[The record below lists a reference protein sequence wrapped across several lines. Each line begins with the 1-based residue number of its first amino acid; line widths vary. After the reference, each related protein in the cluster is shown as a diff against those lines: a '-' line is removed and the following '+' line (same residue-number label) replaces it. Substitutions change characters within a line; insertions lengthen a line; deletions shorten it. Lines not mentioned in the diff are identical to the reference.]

1 MLVLTD
7 GSSCCWLTGPPKAW
21 PLALQTTLYALLIF
35 TVSCLLC
42 FFPRPLAALWRIPS
56 YRGESLR
63 GKSNF
68 TSGAWSPRCSL
79 WLASCS
85 QQSHLISPLY
95 FRLPSQVPIH
105 SRAHSILAPRQIIL
119 EEMTGGSYHASS
131 GWHAVDMCPSDVPRL
146 IAIATVTLR
155 RDEPVSSL
163 LVLLA
168 FSKYGVKPRK
178 MLRERAWQRAIR
190 AATCRAR
197 YQRLAD
203 LRSRR
208 SQARLLGKLRI
219 FRSLPVC
226 YLA

>member
-1 MLVLTD
+1 MRWTN
-7 GSSCCWLTGPPKAW
+7 
-21 PLALQTTLYALLIF
+21 LYALLIF

-42 FFPRPLAALWRIPS
+42 FFPRPLAAPWRIPS

-85 QQSHLISPLY
+85 QQSHLISPLN

-105 SRAHSILAPRQIIL
+105 SRAHLILAPRQIIL
-119 EEMTGGSYHASS
+119 GEMTGGSYHASS

-155 RDEPVSSL
+155 RDELVSSL

-168 FSKYGVKPRK
+168 SSKYGVKPRK
-178 MLRERAWQRAIR
+178 N
-190 AATCRAR
+190 AARKSMAAR
-197 YQRLAD
+197 DSGRDVSSPPSAAG
-203 LRSRR
+203 RSEIQTFASASPR
-208 SQARLLGKLRI
+208 
-219 FRSLPVC
+219 
-226 YLA
+226 